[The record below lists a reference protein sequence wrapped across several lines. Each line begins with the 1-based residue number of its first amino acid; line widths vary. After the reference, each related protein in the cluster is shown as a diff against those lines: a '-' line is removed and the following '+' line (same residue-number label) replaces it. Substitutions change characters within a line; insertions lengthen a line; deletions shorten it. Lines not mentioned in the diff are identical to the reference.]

1 MHVASGAATPWN
13 PGDNTE
19 IRSKPVV
26 TKHRNFSKKEADE
39 LRVNAAG
46 KTRQAKTN
54 RQAYKS
60 LRSIKRSDTSDHTAF
75 RGYQTTVAGA
85 TAAKKGADV
94 AKAKALYGLTG
105 KYAGMGYSLGAAH
118 DEAQVR
124 VREYQAL
131 HTEVNNRWN

>member
-46 KTRQAKTN
+46 KTRQAK
-54 RQAYKS
+54 Q
-60 LRSIKRSDTSDHTAF
+60 I
-75 RGYQTTVAGA
+75 
-85 TAAKKGADV
+85 
-94 AKAKALYGLTG
+94 
-105 KYAGMGYSLGAAH
+105 
-118 DEAQVR
+118 VR
-124 VREYQAL
+124 L
-131 HTEVNNRWN
+131 INH